1 MPLRLT
7 QLEKDRLNVLNAG
20 KGNRFGKGIYT
31 ARPDKVKITAEQVT
45 RIKRYLK
52 AGVCF
57 STILNEPDLMN
68 LSEWIIRGVKN
79 KRYDFVVKAQK

>member
-31 ARPDKVKITAEQVT
+31 ARPDKVKITAEQV
-45 RIKRYLK
+45 IKVKRCLK
-52 AGVCF
+52 AGMYF
-57 STILNEPDLMN
+57 STILNEPDLIN
-68 LSEWIIRGVKN
+68 LSEWIVRGVKN
-79 KRYDFVVKAQK
+79 ERYDFVVKAQK